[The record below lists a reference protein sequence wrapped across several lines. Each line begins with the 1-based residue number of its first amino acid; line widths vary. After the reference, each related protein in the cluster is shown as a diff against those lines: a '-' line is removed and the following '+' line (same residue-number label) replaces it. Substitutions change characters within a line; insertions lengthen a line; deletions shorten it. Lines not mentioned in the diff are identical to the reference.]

1 MPRRRVLT
9 AVLVLAIATAAAAGV
24 VVVARGGD
32 NSVSTPQFLAQ
43 VHTVCT
49 EYGERLDTIEPP
61 TDLTL
66 AVDVHESLAAALP
79 VLREEAEAVRAIP
92 PPPSLKQDLAE
103 FFDLTDRSL
112 VALEASMRAAGERAL
127 YPMATA
133 LWRFEDLRDQAKL
146 VATRIGFDC

>member
-1 MPRRRVLT
+1 VL
-9 AVLVLAIATAAAAGV
+9 LAAGGLTLVAATVAVV
-24 VVVARGGD
+24 VVVASGR
-32 NSVSTPQFLAQ
+32 SATMSPERFLAQ
-43 VHTVCT
+43 VHEVCT

-66 AVDVHESLAAALP
+66 AVDVHASLAAALP

-112 VALEASMRAAGERAL
+112 VALEASMRAAGELAL